1 MLIACEDKKMELEQG
16 MTVEQCLIKLGVSR
30 EGVLAVQQGG
40 RVLEMN
46 APVTQPGLLHLLT
59 MHTEE
64 GRRIYERSVR
74 FLLLAATNRI
84 LPGQRVRIEY
94 SVSGGVLLRMPGHAI
109 TEEETRAIAQ
119 QMHALAA
126 QNLPFEKKEWTLDDA
141 IAYFDAQGQADK
153 VTLLSRRTTPFFHMY
168 GLDCMWEY
176 FYGAMATRTGMTQVF
191 ELTWLPDRGI
201 VLRLPAANHPEK
213 AAPYVHRAGHL
224 AVFDQ
229 STRWCALLGVNNAAD
244 VAEMME
250 GHRFRHFIRL
260 NEALHDKAIAD
271 IAADIAIQH
280 KKIVLVAGPSS
291 SGKTTFAQRLAL
303 HLNVI
308 GLQPLVISLDNYYL
322 DRDSIPLQ
330 EDGTLDLEA
339 ISTLDVP
346 LFRQHLAELLDGRE
360 VLLPT
365 FSFKLGKRNP
375 GGTPVRLRE
384 GQVMVIEGIHGLNPA
399 LSEGLH
405 TEAIYRVF
413 VSALT
418 CLNLD
423 DHNRIRTTDV
433 RLLRRIVRDM
443 QFRATPPNNTLSMWP
458 SVRHGEETWIFPY
471 QENADRM
478 FNTALHY
485 ELPVLR
491 HYAYDLLK
499 AIPPENENYL
509 AARRLIKTLNY
520 FPDIDEGVL
529 AEIPPLSL
537 LREFIGGCTIEEA

>member
-1 MLIACEDKKMELEQG
+1 
-16 MTVEQCLIKLGVSR
+16 
-30 EGVLAVQQGG
+30 
-40 RVLEMN
+40 
-46 APVTQPGLLHLLT
+46 
-59 MHTEE
+59 
-64 GRRIYERSVR
+64 
-74 FLLLAATNRI
+74 
-84 LPGQRVRIEY
+84 
-94 SVSGGVLLRMPGHAI
+94 
-109 TEEETRAIAQ
+109 
-119 QMHALAA
+119 
-126 QNLPFEKKEWTLDDA
+126 
-141 IAYFDAQGQADK
+141 
-153 VTLLSRRTTPFFHMY
+153 MY
-168 GLDCMWEY
+168 GLDGMWEY

-201 VLRLPAANHPEK
+201 VLRLPKQPITRRK
-213 AAPYVHRAGHL
+213 LRRMHRAGHL

-322 DRDSIPLQ
+322 DRDSAIPLQ

-365 FSFKLGKRNP
+365 FFKLASAIRAA
-375 GGTPVRLRE
+375 RQFAWWE

-405 TEAIYRVF
+405 TDAIYRVF

-433 RLLRRIVRDM
+433 RLLCASCATCSSARRRRTTR
-443 QFRATPPNNTLSMWP
+443 FRCGPVSATAKKRGFSPIRRTPTACSTPPCTTSCLSCATMP
-458 SVRHGEETWIFPY
+458 TTS
-471 QENADRM
+471 
-478 FNTALHY
+478 
-485 ELPVLR
+485 
-491 HYAYDLLK
+491 
-499 AIPPENENYL
+499 
-509 AARRLIKTLNY
+509 
-520 FPDIDEGVL
+520 
-529 AEIPPLSL
+529 
-537 LREFIGGCTIEEA
+537 

>member
-1 MLIACEDKKMELEQG
+1 MLMTCEGKQMELEKG
-16 MTVEQCLIKLGVSR
+16 MTVEQCLTQLGISR
-30 EGVLAVQQGG
+30 EGVLAVQQEG

-46 APVTQPGLLHLLT
+46 TPVTQAGTLHLLT
-59 MHTEE
+59 LHTEE

-74 FLLLAATNRI
+74 FLLLAAVNRV

-94 SVSGGVLLRMPGHAI
+94 SVNGGVLLRMPGHAI
-109 TEEETRAIAQ
+109 TEEETRAIAR
-119 QMHALAA
+119 QMRSFAA

-141 IAYFDAQGQADK
+141 IAYFDAQGQPDK
-153 VTLLSRRTTPFFHMY
+153 VALLSRRTTPFFHMY
-168 GLDCMWEY
+168 GLDGMWEY

-191 ELTWLPDRGI
+191 DLTWLPDRGI
-201 VLRLPAANHPEK
+201 VLRLPSAEDPEHAA
-213 AAPYVHRAGHL
+213 AYVHRAGHL

-229 STRWCALLGVNNAAD
+229 STKWCSLLGVNNAAD
-244 VAEMME
+244 VASMME

-308 GLQPLVISLDNYYL
+308 GLQPLVISLDNYYR
-322 DRDSIPLQ
+322 DRDTIAPGP
-330 EDGTLDLEA
+330 DGKVDLEA
-339 ISTLDVP
+339 IDTIDVP
-346 LFRQHLAELLDGRE
+346 LFRRHLRQLLDGGE

-365 FSFKLGKRNP
+365 FSFQRGKRNP
-375 GGTPVRLRE
+375 GGIPASLRE
-384 GQVMVIEGIHGLNPA
+384 GQVLVIEGIHGLNPM
-399 LSEGLH
+399 LSDGMH

-443 QFRATPPNNTLSMWP
+443 QFRGTPPEQTLSMWP

-499 AIPPENENYL
+499 TIPPKDENYL

-520 FPDIDEGVL
+520 FMDIDEGVL

-537 LREFIGGCTIEEA
+537 LREFIGGSTIEEA

>member
-1 MLIACEDKKMELEQG
+1 MLIACDGKQMDLEKG
-16 MTVEQCLIKLGVSR
+16 MTVELCLTKLGISR
-30 EGVLAVQQGG
+30 EGVLAVQQEG

-46 APVTQPGLLHLLT
+46 APVTQAGTLHLLT
-59 MHTEE
+59 LHTEE

-74 FLLLAATNRI
+74 FLLLAAVNRV

-94 SVSGGVLLRMPGHAI
+94 SVHGGVLLRMPGHAI
-109 TEEETRAIAQ
+109 TEEETRAIAR
-119 QMHALAA
+119 QMRSFAA

-153 VTLLSRRTTPFFHMY
+153 VALLSRRTTPFFHMY
-168 GLDCMWEY
+168 GLDGMWEY
-176 FYGAMATRTGMTQVF
+176 FYGAMATCTGMTQIF
-191 ELTWLPDRGI
+191 DLTWLPDRGI
-201 VLRLPAANHPEK
+201 VLRLPSAEDPDHAE
-213 AAPYVHRAGHL
+213 PYVHRAGHL
-224 AVFDQ
+224 AAFDQ
-229 STRWCALLGVNNAAD
+229 STKWCSLLGVNNAAD

-308 GLQPLVISLDNYYL
+308 GLQPLVISLDNYYR
-322 DRDSIPLQ
+322 DRDSIAPGP
-330 EDGTLDLEA
+330 DGQVDLEA
-339 ISTLDVP
+339 IDTIDVP
-346 LFRQHLAELLDGRE
+346 LFRRHLKELLDGGE

-365 FSFKLGKRNP
+365 FSFQRGKRNP
-375 GGTPVRLRE
+375 GGIPTSLRE
-384 GQVMVIEGIHGLNPA
+384 GQVLVIEGIHGLNPM
-399 LSEGLH
+399 LSDGMH

-443 QFRATPPNNTLSMWP
+443 QFRGTPPEQTLAMWP
-458 SVRHGEETWIFPY
+458 SVRRGEETWIFPY

-499 AIPPENENYL
+499 TIPPENEHYL

-520 FPDIDEGVL
+520 FMDIDEGVL

-537 LREFIGGCTIEEA
+537 LREFIGGSTIEEA

>member
-1 MLIACEDKKMELEQG
+1 MVVRCQEKQLELEKG
-16 MTVEQCLIKLGVSR
+16 MTVMQCLQRFGVDL

-46 APVTQPGLLHLLT
+46 DRVEHDGVLLPLT
-59 MHTEE
+59 LREEE

-74 FLLLAATNRI
+74 FLLLAAVEHV
-84 LPGQRVRIEY
+84 LPGQRVRIAY
-94 SVSGGVLLRMPGHAI
+94 SVGGGVLLNMPGHEV
-109 TEEETRAIAQ
+109 TEEETQRIARH
-119 QMHALAA
+119 MHALSA
-126 QNLPFEKKEWTLDDA
+126 QNMPFEKKKWSLDDA
-141 IAYFDAQGQADK
+141 IAYFAGRGQMDK
-153 VTLLSRRTTPFFHMY
+153 VELLHRRQKPFFTMY
-168 GLDCMWEY
+168 GLGGVWEY
-176 FYGAMATRTGMTQVF
+176 FYGAMAAHTGMTPVF

-201 VLRLPAANHPEK
+201 VLRLPTAGHMDTPAA
-213 AAPYVHRAGHL
+213 YVHRAKHL

-229 STRWCALLGVNNAAD
+229 STAWCALLGVNNAAD
-244 VAEMME
+244 VSQLME
-250 GHRFRHFIRL
+250 TQRFRHFIRL

-271 IAADIAIQH
+271 IAEDVARQH

-303 HLNVI
+303 HLTVI

-322 DRDSIPLQ
+322 DRDSIPVGP
-330 EDGTLDLEA
+330 DGKVDLEA
-339 ISTLDVP
+339 ITTIDVP
-346 LFRQHLAELLDGRE
+346 LFRQQMAALLEGQEVELPR
-360 VLLPT
+360 
-365 FSFKLGKRNP
+365 FSFKTGKREEK
-375 GGTPVRLRE
+375 GIPVRLRE
-384 GQVMVIEGIHGLNPA
+384 GQVMVIEGIHGLNPM
-399 LSEGLH
+399 LSEGLNLD
-405 TEAIYRVF
+405 AVYRVF
-413 VSALT
+413 VSPLT

-423 DHNRIRTTDV
+423 DHNRIRTTDA

-443 QFRATPPNNTLSMWP
+443 QFRATPPAETLSMWP
-458 SVRHGEETWIFPY
+458 SVRNGEETWIFPY

-491 HYAYDLLK
+491 HYVYDLLC
-499 AIPPENENYL
+499 AIEPDDENYL

-537 LREFIGGCTIEEA
+537 LREFIGGCTIEE

>member
-16 MTVEQCLIKLGVSR
+16 MTVEQCLIKLGISR

-74 FLLLAATNRI
+74 FLLLAATNRV

-94 SVSGGVLLRMPGHAI
+94 RVCGVVLLLMRGHAI
-109 TEEETRAIAQ
+109 TEEETRAIARLMQ
-119 QMHALAA
+119 GLAA

-153 VTLLSRRTTPFFHMY
+153 VALLSRRTTPFFHMY
-168 GLDCMWEY
+168 GLDGMWEY

-384 GQVMVIEGIHGLNPA
+384 GQVMVIEGIHGLNEKLTWSLPA
-399 LSEGLH
+399 ESKFR
-405 TEAIYRVF
+405 IYI
-413 VSALT
+413 SALT
-418 CLNLD
+418 QINVD
-423 DHNRIRTTDV
+423 EHNRIPTTDG
-433 RLLRRIVRDM
+433 RLIRRMVRDSRT
-443 QFRATPPNNTLSMWP
+443 RATSAKETIAMWP
-458 SVRHGEETWIFPY
+458 SVRRGEDRNIFPNQEKADVMFNSALVYELSVLKLYAEPLLFQIEEGEPEY
-471 QENADRM
+471 QEAKR
-478 FNTALHY
+478 
-485 ELPVLR
+485 
-491 HYAYDLLK
+491 LLK
-499 AIPPENENYL
+499 FLDYFVGVPIEDIPKNS
-509 AARRLIKTLNY
+509 I
-520 FPDIDEGVL
+520 
-529 AEIPPLSL
+529 
-537 LREFIGGCTIEEA
+537 LREFVGGSCFDV

>member
-1 MLIACEDKKMELEQG
+1 MVVTCQEKQLELEKG
-16 MTVEQCLIKLGVSR
+16 MTVMQCLHRFGVDP

-46 APVTQPGLLHLLT
+46 DRVEHDGALIPLT
-59 MHTEE
+59 LRQEE

-74 FLLLAATNRI
+74 FLLLAAVEQV
-84 LPGQRVRIEY
+84 LPGQRVRIAY
-94 SVSGGVLLRMPGHAI
+94 SVGGGVMLNMPGHDV
-109 TEEETRAIAQ
+109 TEEETQKIAR
-119 QMHALAA
+119 QMHALSA
-126 QNLPFEKKEWTLDDA
+126 QNMPFEKKEWSLDDA
-141 IAYFDAQGQADK
+141 IAYFAGRGQMDK
-153 VTLLSRRTTPFFHMY
+153 VELLHRRQKPFFTMY
-168 GLDCMWEY
+168 GLGGVWEY
-176 FYGAMATRTGMTQVF
+176 FYGAMAAHTGMTPVF

-201 VLRLPAANHPEK
+201 VLRLPTAAQMDAP
-213 AAPYVHRAGHL
+213 AAYVHRAKHL

-229 STRWCALLGVNNAAD
+229 STAWCALLGVNNASD
-244 VAEMME
+244 VSKLME
-250 GHRFRHFIRL
+250 TQRFRHFIRL

-271 IAADIAIQH
+271 IAEDVARQH

-322 DRDSIPLQ
+322 DRDSIPAGP
-330 EDGTLDLEA
+330 DGKVDLEA
-339 ISTLDVP
+339 ITTIDVP
-346 LFRQHLAELLDGRE
+346 LFRKQMAALLDGQE
-360 VLLPT
+360 VELPR
-365 FSFKLGKRNP
+365 FSFQQGKREEK
-375 GGTPVRLRE
+375 GIPVRLRE
-384 GQVMVIEGIHGLNPA
+384 GQVMVIEGIHGLNPM
-399 LSEGLH
+399 LSDGLDLD
-405 TEAIYRVF
+405 AVYRVF

-423 DHNRIRTTDV
+423 DHNRIRTTDA

-443 QFRATPPNNTLSMWP
+443 QFRATPPEETLSMWP
-458 SVRHGEETWIFPY
+458 SVRNGEETWIFPY

-491 HYAYDLLK
+491 HYAYDLLC
-499 AIPPENENYL
+499 AIEPEDENYL

-537 LREFIGGCTIEEA
+537 LREFIGGCTIEE